1 MYDEDSFNR
10 HIFWM
15 KFRRVF
21 LLIFFSIIGCT
32 IGIFLSTYLIEL
44 LFLPENIRIPI
55 IAGTTLLLFFL
66 TLFSTTKISKDIQD
80 GYWKIAVLRKLT
92 LISKKL
98 DALDNLQKLD
108 DLKVLK
114 DLDSNLSETLL
125 EVKNKPAKKQ
135 IKFKKISKKSENIE
149 DSDKNKEIEKS
160 ED

>member
-1 MYDEDSFNR
+1 MYDEDTFSR

-21 LLIFFSIIGCT
+21 LLIFFSIIGCI
-32 IGIFLSTYLIEL
+32 IGIFLSAYLIEL

-66 TLFSTTKISKDIQD
+66 TLFSTTKINKDIQD

-98 DALDNLQKLD
+98 DALDNLQKLEGLD
-108 DLKVLK
+108 VLK
-114 DLDSNLSETLL
+114 NLDSNVAETLL
-125 EVKNKPAKKQ
+125 EVKKKPVKKQ
-135 IKFKKISKKSENIE
+135 VKFKKISKKAEQIDE
-149 DSDKNKEIEKS
+149 KKETEKL
-160 ED
+160 EV

>member
-1 MYDEDSFNR
+1 MYDEDTFSR

-21 LLIFFSIIGCT
+21 LLIFFSIIGCI
-32 IGIFLSTYLIEL
+32 IGIFLSAYLIEL

-66 TLFSTTKISKDIQD
+66 TLFSTTKINKDIQD

-98 DALDNLQKLD
+98 DSLDNLQKLEGLD
-108 DLKVLK
+108 ILKN
-114 DLDSNLSETLL
+114 LDSNVSETLL
-125 EVKNKPAKKQ
+125 EVKKKPVKKQ
-135 IKFKKISKKSENIE
+135 VKFKKISKKTEQIDKDKE
-149 DSDKNKEIEKS
+149 DEKL
-160 ED
+160 EV

>member
-1 MYDEDSFNR
+1 MYDEDSFSR

-21 LLIFFSIIGCT
+21 LLIFFSIIGCI
-32 IGIFLSTYLIEL
+32 IGIFLSAYLIEL

-98 DALDNLQKLD
+98 DALDNLQKLEGLD
-108 DLKVLK
+108 VLK
-114 DLDSNLSETLL
+114 NLDTNVSETLL
-125 EVKNKPAKKQ
+125 EVRKKPVKKQ
-135 IKFKKISKKSENIE
+135 VRFKKISKKSEKTENIDE
-149 DSDKNKEIEKS
+149 NKEIEKL
-160 ED
+160 EV